1 MRGRRRFVGRAVIV
15 WFAASVA
22 AIVVGML
29 IASAAS
35 GVGTILAVGGIVSLV
50 AFLLFGWWR
59 ATTEND
65 QWVWQTPHKPRRE
78 YLADEAA
85 KAASD
90 STDVP
95 RDAAG

>member
-1 MRGRRRFVGRAVIV
+1 MGRAVIV

-29 IASAAS
+29 IAGAAS
-35 GVGTILAVGGIVSLV
+35 GVGTVLAVGGIVSLV
-50 AFLLFGWWR
+50 AFLLFAWWR

-90 STDVP
+90 STGAP